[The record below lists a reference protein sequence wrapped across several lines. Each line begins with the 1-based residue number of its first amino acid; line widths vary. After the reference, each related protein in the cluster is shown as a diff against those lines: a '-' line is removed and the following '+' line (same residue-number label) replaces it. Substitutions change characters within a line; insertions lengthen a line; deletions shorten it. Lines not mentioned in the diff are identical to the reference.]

1 MKTLRTP
8 AIVLAALCVGFLI
21 YLACSTSLLPERV
34 AIHFGASGQ
43 PNGWMSRSTHL
54 VLMGALG
61 MGLPLISVI
70 IALVIRLVPARFIN
84 LPNRDYWLSPER
96 QSQTCIYISRQLIW
110 LACLEVVFFAGIQFL
125 IVEANRIAPVQ
136 LPMEMFLWLIGGFLV
151 AVALWV
157 IVLIRHFIKV
167 AE

>member
-8 AIVLAALCVGFLI
+8 VIVLAAFCLGFLI
-21 YLACSTSLLPERV
+21 YLVCSTSLLPERV

-54 VLMGALG
+54 LLMGALG

-70 IALVIRLVPARFIN
+70 IALVIRLTPARFIN

-125 IVEANRIAPVQ
+125 IVEANQMAPAQ
-136 LPMEMFLWLIGGFLV
+136 LPMEMFLSLIGGFLV
-151 AVALWV
+151 AVALWI
-157 IVLIRHFIKV
+157 IVFIRHF
-167 AE
+167 AR

>member
-1 MKTLRTP
+1 
-8 AIVLAALCVGFLI
+8 
-21 YLACSTSLLPERV
+21 
-34 AIHFGASGQ
+34 
-43 PNGWMSRSTHL
+43 
-54 VLMGALG
+54 MGALG